1 MGMLMEWK
9 GACWGTGSLP
19 DKAKPISGEPL
30 VLSIRCLEY
39 PLLRILVVLIKHPM
53 LRTDRLINN
62 RKTTVGLLSLI
73 VPAAQSVRAHDGQG

>member
-19 DKAKPISGEPL
+19 DKAKPISGKPL

-39 PLLRILVVLIKHPM
+39 PKHRIL
-53 LRTDRLINN
+53 
-62 RKTTVGLLSLI
+62 
-73 VPAAQSVRAHDGQG
+73 